1 MMSEERPQIP
11 AFPRTISPA
20 IALVVLLAL
29 LAAVGYGF
37 YQHGLA
43 KQMAAQND
51 QMNSALKD
59 TRAQIEALNARLN
72 SLAEPV
78 QAKPLPRAVTSSQGR
93 ALKPAAS
100 RHRQAD
106 DPRWKQFQS
115 RLDQQGQDIQ
125 STRQDLASARTEL
138 SGSIA
143 RTHGELVALQ
153 KKGERNYYEFDINK
167 SKEFHREGP
176 VGVRLRKA
184 NTKHKYA
191 DLELQVEDADLSQKH
206 VNLYQPVI
214 FYPAESRQPLEIVIN
229 SITKD
234 HIHGYLSTPK
244 YTAAELAA
252 MAPADNDSSK
262 ASGNESSGGNSATQ
276 NASSALETPT
286 VHRQRLEPPK

>member
-1 MMSEERPQIP
+1 MSEERPQIQVSQ
-11 AFPRTISPA
+11 RTISPA

-29 LAAVGYGF
+29 ICSIAYGF
-37 YQHGLA
+37 YQHGMA
-43 KQMAAQND
+43 KQLAAQND
-51 QMNSALKD
+51 QINTALKD
-59 TRAQIEALNARLN
+59 THSQIEALNARLN
-72 SLAEPV
+72 SLTVPV
-78 QAKPLPRAVTSSQGR
+78 QAKPLPRAASSSQAR
-93 ALKPAAS
+93 SLKPTAS

-125 STRQDLASARTEL
+125 STRLDLASARTEL

-143 RTHGELVALQ
+143 RTHGELVALRN
-153 KKGERNYYEFDINK
+153 KGERNYYEFDINK

-191 DLELQVEDADLSQKH
+191 DLDLQVEDADLSQKH

-214 FYPAESRQPLEIVIN
+214 FYPADSRQPLELVIN
-229 SITKD
+229 AISKD

-252 MAPADNDSSK
+252 MAPADNASNS
-262 ASGNESSGGNSATQ
+262 ASGNDSSGSAATQ
-276 NASSALETPT
+276 SASSTPDTTT
-286 VHRQRLEPPK
+286 VHRQRLEPPR